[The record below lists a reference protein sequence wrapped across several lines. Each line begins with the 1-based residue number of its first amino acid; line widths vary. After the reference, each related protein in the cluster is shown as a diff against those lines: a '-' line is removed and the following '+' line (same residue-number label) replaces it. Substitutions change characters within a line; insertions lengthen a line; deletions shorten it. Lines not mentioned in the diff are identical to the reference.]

1 MRAGELDRRI
11 DIQQAVISKNELN
24 ESVPTWISLGTVW
37 AKKTDVSDGERS
49 RASEVAAQITT
60 RFLIRW
66 SIAMSEVNPKDRVI
80 FGGRTYDIFFV
91 KEIGRREGIEIS
103 AAARSDQ

>member
-11 DIQQAVISKNELN
+11 TIDQAVTANNALN
-24 ESVPTWISLGTVW
+24 EPIQTWISLATVW
-37 AKKTDVSDGERS
+37 AKVTPVSDGERM
-49 RASEVAAQITT
+49 RASEVSAQITT

-66 SIAMSEVNPKDRVI
+66 SSAMSEVTPKDRVVYA
-80 FGGRTYDIFFV
+80 GRTYDIFFV

-103 AAARSDQ
+103 AAARADK

>member
-11 DIQQAVISKNELN
+11 DIQQAVISKNALN
-24 ESVPTWISLGTVW
+24 ESVPSWLSLGKVW
-37 AKKTDVSDGERS
+37 AKKTDVSDGERMRS
-49 RASEVAAQITT
+49 AETAAQITT

-66 SIAMSEVNPKDRVI
+66 SIAMSEVTPKDRVV
-80 FGGRTYDIFFV
+80 FDGKTYDIFFV

-103 AAARSDQ
+103 AAARADK